1 MADPVRDA
9 QSEAPAKERCS
20 NKTSKRRRQNGV
32 ATEQSER
39 APTIASNLQELF
51 ELCDRVLPLELY
63 SAKSRG
69 SNGSNVLLPLLQ
81 ISEAYRTHLRDKDV
95 TAADALSLPPNMRTT
110 GGGLQQGHRTSGC
123 RHQTAFFVGPAPQ
136 LLAMD
141 QVLRE
146 LRGTTITINDAEI
159 SAMLASVEAKSAAWK
174 QTFVEAPTEVDCMV
188 NLKRLGFLKFVPA
201 VLSANVGDDEWA
213 SLSAAPTRVAPEQP
227 ATQESIHD
235 NSSAGRVDTLGHIQR
250 ICASWKTPAW
260 KAVRELFDLFEKAS
274 LAVAGSDPEPP
285 IRLWVKVRGL
295 GVLRSRLSNLGLQ
308 YINLTEMVQEEMSR
322 AGISRMQAIENVDQR
337 RKKSKKLKTG
347 GGDQICNAKHEWT
360 IRDIER
366 PPPGTT
372 SHEKDAYFETAK
384 KLAEAAVGANDI
396 RGAESASTG
405 NVAS

>member
-1 MADPVRDA
+1 MR
-9 QSEAPAKERCS
+9 S
-20 NKTSKRRRQNGV
+20 
-32 ATEQSER
+32 R
-39 APTIASNLQELF
+39 APSGV
-51 ELCDRVLPLELY
+51 VL
-63 SAKSRG
+63 G
-69 SNGSNVLLPLLQ
+69 SPSDVLLPLLQ

-146 LRGTTITINDAEI
+146 LRGTTITITDAVI

-174 QTFVEAPTEVDCMV
+174 QTFVEAPTEVDCMA

-260 KAVRELFDLFEKAS
+260 KAVRELFDLFEEAS

-337 RKKSKKLKTG
+337 RKKSKKRKTG

-372 SHEKDAYFETAK
+372 SHDKDAYFETAK